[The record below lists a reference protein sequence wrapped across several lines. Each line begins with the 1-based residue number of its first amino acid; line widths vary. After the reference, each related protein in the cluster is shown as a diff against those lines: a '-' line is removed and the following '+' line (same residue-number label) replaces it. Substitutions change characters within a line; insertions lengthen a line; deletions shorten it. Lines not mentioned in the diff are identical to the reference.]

1 MFSMLPWSTSILVCV
16 SGDAD
21 GGDDDDADDD
31 DVAAIGRTSLGGS
44 VPMSLMV
51 PLARM
56 RAEMN
61 HNLT

>member
-21 GGDDDDADDD
+21 GGDDEVDDD

-61 HNLT
+61 LGLN